1 MLPLFHLND
10 FHKDF
15 IYLMTLAYYIGP
27 FQLEWS
33 LLNLSVNLSTVCIL
47 KHMNWQS
54 DFYRMIRFGSLNAHP
69 AFDRLLGPITFENSA
84 ILAFCLNIEVWFI
97 AKKPFNWANVC
108 QVHAHIKLSRSI
120 KIIEACCP
128 TLDGSS
134 KNVYHN

>member
-54 DFYRMIRFGSLNAHP
+54 DFYRMIRFRSLKAHP
-69 AFDRLLGPITFENSA
+69 ASNRLFGPITFKNSA
-84 ILAFCLNIEVWFI
+84 ILAFCLNIEV
-97 AKKPFNWANVC
+97 
-108 QVHAHIKLSRSI
+108 
-120 KIIEACCP
+120 
-128 TLDGSS
+128 
-134 KNVYHN
+134 